1 MFIETPENFDAR
13 SKTYS
18 NYKKH
23 NTIKFLVAV
32 TPCGSISFLSK
43 CWGGRVSDKIL
54 TKESNFLHLLEPGDV
69 VLADWGFTIAEDI
82 ALFGAKL
89 EIPTFTR
96 GKKQLSQREVETS
109 QQLSRVRIHV
119 ERVIG
124 LLKNKYTILKGQLP
138 VQLLKHNDDSDVA
151 NIDKILFVCGALTN
165 LAKKI
170 V

>member
-1 MFIETPENFDAR
+1 M
-13 SKTYS
+13 KY
-18 NYKKH
+18 
-23 NTIKFLVAV
+23 
-32 TPCGSISFLSK
+32 
-43 CWGGRVSDKIL
+43 
-54 TKESNFLHLLEPGDV
+54 LHLPG
-69 VLADWGFTIAEDI
+69 
-82 ALFGAKL
+82 
-89 EIPTFTR
+89 

-138 VQLLKHNDDSDVA
+138 VQLLKHNDNSDVA
-151 NIDKILFVCGALTN
+151 NIDKILCVCGALTN